1 MWDVVFTKQAVKD
14 AKNLKAAGLD
24 AKAKRLIEV
33 VRKDPFGQPPSYK
46 ALVGNL
52 AGLYSRRINLQ
63 HRLVYEVARE
73 AHVKEGIEYIGIVKI
88 VRMWSHY
95 NDVQPM
101 K

>member
-24 AKAKRLIEV
+24 AKAKHLIEV

-52 AGLYSRRINLQ
+52 AGLYSRR
-63 HRLVYEVARE
+63 LVYEVARE
-73 AHVKEGIEYIGIVKI
+73 AHVKEGIEYIGTVKI

-95 NDVQPM
+95 NDAQPM